1 MNSVLMIILL
11 GLLLITLVSPFSALA
26 LLMLVV
32 FISALSWVVLTLMQ
46 TLVGGREGNERS

>member
-32 FISALSWVVLTLMQ
+32 FISALSWVVLTLVQ
-46 TLVGGREGNERS
+46 TLIGGRTERQ